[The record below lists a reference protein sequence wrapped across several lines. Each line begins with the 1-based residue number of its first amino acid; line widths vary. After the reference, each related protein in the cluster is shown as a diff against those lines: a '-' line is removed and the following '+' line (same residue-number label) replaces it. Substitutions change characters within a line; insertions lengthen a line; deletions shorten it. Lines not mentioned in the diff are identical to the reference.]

1 MKPTLRIIARN
12 WWPVAAWLGVIR
24 LESTSYA
31 SASNTSLLLYR
42 LLNSVFGR
50 VDPQFVFELDHILRK
65 SGHFI
70 GYAILSL
77 LVFRAL
83 KYTQRDRLRLVLQ
96 RRWGIFFRDLWR
108 WDWALIA
115 VLFTFTAAALD
126 ELHQATLASR
136 SGSWHD
142 VALDTAGAIA
152 MQLLLYARAAH
163 TMHLQRTPTGKPH
176 RELETR

>member
-1 MKPTLRIIARN
+1 MLFRR
-12 WWPVAAWLGVIR
+12 WWPVGLWLVVLR
-24 LESTSYA
+24 LESTDFA
-31 SASNTSLLLYR
+31 SSRNTFGLLSRVASSLFAPIDPALLEVI
-42 LLNSVFGR
+42 NAV
-50 VDPQFVFELDHILRK
+50 VRK

-83 KYTQRDRLRLVLQ
+83 KCTQRDRLRLVLQ
-96 RRWGIFFRDLWR
+96 RRWGIFFRDLWHL
-108 WDWALIA
+108 DWALIA

-136 SGSWHD
+136 TGSWHD

-152 MQLLLYARAAH
+152 MQLLLYARASHAIN
-163 TMHLQRTPTGKPH
+163 LQRAPAGKSK
-176 RELETR
+176 RGDGLQKNK